1 MKKIFL
7 IAMMAFAVI
16 GTANAQHPCKGMPEK
31 ECDKHPDI
39 TEMVSDLS
47 SAQKRK
53 LETITKESKE
63 RMEPLRKMQTM
74 VRDSINMLMER
85 EGDYTKVIFPL
96 FDRDARLQS
105 EISREM
111 YLTKIRIDQVL
122 TKEQRQ
128 ELAKERQ
135 KHKREHHDRKDLKE
149 LKMGKMGKEF
159 KTTKDLK
166 EPKDIKVEKR
176 KELRKK
182 N

>member
-7 IAMMAFAVI
+7 IALMALAVA
-16 GTANAQHPCKGMPEK
+16 GTANAQRPGKAMHEK

-63 RMEPLRKMQTM
+63 RMEPLRKMQAS
-74 VRDSINMLMER
+74 VRDSIGMLMDR
-85 EGDYTKVIFPL
+85 EGDHSKVIFPL
-96 FDRDARLQS
+96 FDRDARLQT

-111 YLTKIRIDQVL
+111 YVTKVRIDQVL

-128 ELAKERQ
+128 ELAKMRQ
-135 KHKREHHDRKDLKE
+135 MQRREHEGKGLKE
-149 LKMGKMGKEF
+149 IKLG
-159 KTTKDLK
+159 
-166 EPKDIKVEKR
+166 KDIKAPKDFKGAKEGKGEKM

>member
-7 IAMMAFAVI
+7 IALMAVAVA
-16 GTANAQHPCKGMPEK
+16 GTANAQRPGKAMHEK

-63 RMEPLRKMQTM
+63 RMEPLRKMQAS
-74 VRDSINMLMER
+74 VRDSIGMLMDR
-85 EGDYTKVIFPL
+85 EGDFSKVIFPL
-96 FDRDARLQS
+96 FDRDARLQA

-111 YLTKIRIDQVL
+111 YVTKVRIDQVL

-128 ELAKERQ
+128 ELAKMRQ
-135 KHKREHHDRKDLKE
+135 MQKREHHEGKGLKE
-149 LKMGKMGKEF
+149 IKLG
-159 KTTKDLK
+159 
-166 EPKDIKVEKR
+166 KDIKAPKDFKGAKEVKGER
-176 KELRKK
+176 MKELRKK